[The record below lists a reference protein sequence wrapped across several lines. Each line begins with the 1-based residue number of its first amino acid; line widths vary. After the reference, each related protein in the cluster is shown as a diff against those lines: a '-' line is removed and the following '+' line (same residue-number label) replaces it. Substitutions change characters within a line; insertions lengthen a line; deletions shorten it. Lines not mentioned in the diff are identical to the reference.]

1 MKTEEFSYKD
11 FMAMMKEIANMYK
24 ETDKQF
30 KETDKQFKE
39 IAERFRE
46 TDRQAR
52 ETDKKLN
59 KLQGLFTTQWGKLV
73 EAMVAPACLGLFKQ
87 RGIDIYNTYKNSIVK
102 IDGVKKAEYDV
113 VLANGN
119 EVVIVEVKTTLKVE
133 HVEYFLQKLSEVKT
147 WIKSYADKKIYG
159 AMAAISFDESSDNY
173 AIKKGLFV
181 IKNSG
186 EGIVKLDNDINFK
199 PTVF

>member
-1 MKTEEFSYKD
+1 MKSEEFSYKD

-39 IAERFRE
+39 IAKRFRE

-52 ETDKKLN
+52 ETDKQLD
-59 KLQGLFTTQWGKLV
+59 KLQELFTTKWERLV
-73 EAMVAPACLGLFKQ
+73 ELTVTDTCLDLFKQ
-87 RGIDIYNTYKNSIVK
+87 RGIDIYNTYKHGIVA
-102 IDGVKKAEYDV
+102 ISRGKKVRYDV
-113 VLANGN
+113 GLANDK
-119 EVVIVEVKTTLKVE
+119 EVIIVDVRTMLTI
-133 HVEYFLQKLSEVKT
+133 EYVDELLEKLPEIRKSV
-147 WIKSYADKKIYG
+147 KSYADKKIYG